1 MHYSGFRKVHSK
13 DIIEIEN
20 NILVTYLKKN
30 WIVKPDG
37 MAMAWEGYQKIA
49 KMGWCIYGWSLKSF
63 RRNFGQ
69 KSLYPLVTAWI
80 IACSSV
86 HYSHS
91 KEISSSWKS
100 LITPR
105 MLCLTLAM
113 LEISTAHLEILH
125 YRNIILYI
133 SNEFCMRS
141 RSSRPWLV
149 LSIWWNY
156 SDSI

>member
-37 MAMAWEGYQKIA
+37 KGIRKLQK
-49 KMGWCIYGWSLKSF
+49 WDDVIYGWSLKSF

-69 KSLYPLVTAWI
+69 KSLFSLVTAWI
-80 IACSSV
+80 IACPSV

-125 YRNIILYI
+125 CRNIILYI
-133 SNEFCMRS
+133 SLKICMHS
-141 RSSRPWLV
+141 TPNPE
-149 LSIWWNY
+149 SI
-156 SDSI
+156 